1 MDDVEDGLDDVEV
14 TGGKLVWPAPPLLV
28 EVLLGIT
35 LVQNE
40 ELVEGEF
47 FLGEKQNKIYLYLF

>member
-14 TGGKLVWPAPPLLV
+14 TGGKLVWPTPPLLV

-47 FLGEKQNKIYLYLF
+47 FLGEK